1 MTGRRKRL
9 SFLIFL
15 RVRGYKGS
23 VKQVLRSFWELSLV
37 QILVIVASIQMG
49 SLKTDVEKGSART
62 VIGRRLVG
70 PKR

>member
-1 MTGRRKRL
+1 M
-9 SFLIFL
+9 
-15 RVRGYKGS
+15 
-23 VKQVLRSFWELSLV
+23 

-70 PKR
+70 PKRWSNFVKE

>member
-9 SFLIFL
+9 SFFNLSSSK
-15 RVRGYKGS
+15 RVQRQRKTS
-23 VKQVLRSFWELSLV
+23 FEIVLGAVFGADLGDSR
-37 QILVIVASIQMG
+37 SIQMG